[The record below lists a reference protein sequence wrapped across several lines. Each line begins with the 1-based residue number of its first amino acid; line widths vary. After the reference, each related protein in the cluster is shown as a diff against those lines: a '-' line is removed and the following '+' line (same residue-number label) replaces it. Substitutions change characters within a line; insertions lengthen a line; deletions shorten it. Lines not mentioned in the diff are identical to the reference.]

1 MYAIVQT
8 GGKQYKAAV
17 GDVISVE
24 KLDAEVGAEVTFDV
38 LLVADG
44 DNVTVGTP
52 VVEGVKATGKVVEHG
67 KGKKVIVFKYKP
79 TAIVSLSPRL
89 RSRPSPK
96 GMVRVTVIREQGT
109 PVGFELTG
117 HADQGAYGED
127 IVCAGISAITETALL
142 GITDILKLDA
152 AWTREDGHLRCE
164 LSRDI
169 AGEDL
174 EKAAIV
180 FNTMIAGLTSL
191 RQAYPKSLKFSYREV

>member
-1 MYAIVQT
+1 
-8 GGKQYKAAV
+8 
-17 GDVISVE
+17 
-24 KLDAEVGAEVTFDV
+24 
-38 LLVADG
+38 
-44 DNVTVGTP
+44 
-52 VVEGVKATGKVVEHG
+52 
-67 KGKKVIVFKYKP
+67 
-79 TAIVSLSPRL
+79 
-89 RSRPSPK
+89 
-96 GMVRVTVIREQGT
+96 MVRVTVIREQGT

-142 GITDILKLDA
+142 GITDVLKLDA
-152 AWTREDGHLRCE
+152 AWTREDGHLVCE